1 MQKPPLKNIA
11 FGCMILLMPV
21 LATATCI
28 EKISGTPFAIDHIYH
43 SPYFLA
49 LWSVLAVS
57 AMIYILRIS
66 KRHTLIFLHASLV
79 IVLLGAAVSF
89 LTSRRG
95 EITLVKDSVP
105 ASMFTTHNSREKLS
119 FKMELLRI
127 DTCYTG
133 TSGTPCDYNVHI
145 NACNKNSNCETYTA
159 SLNKPARIDGYS
171 LCIKSIS
178 DNEVSFFVSHDPWGT
193 PISYAGYL
201 MTFVSFI
208 MLFFDKRSG
217 FNNILAKAQYR
228 ITYKSFFILACIAV
242 LVLFRITTFS
252 GDGSQP
258 ILRTPLLALH
268 VSTIIVAY
276 SLLGCTAINAVIALC
291 KKEDNVIAR
300 HAVFGRLLLYPATML
315 LATGIF
321 IGAIWA
327 NISWGRYW
335 GWDPKEVWALLTL
348 LGCSIT
354 FHTSSLPIMSKP
366 RFFHIYC
373 IAVFILMLFTYF
385 GVNYLLSG
393 LHSYA

>member
-1 MQKPPLKNIA
+1 MQNLPIKNIA
-11 FGCMILLMPV
+11 FGCMIILMPV
-21 LATATCI
+21 LAIATCI
-28 EKISGTPFAIDHIYH
+28 EKIFGTQIAVGNIYH
-43 SPYFLA
+43 SPYFFA

-57 AMIYILRIS
+57 AMIYILCIS
-66 KRHTLIFLHASLV
+66 RRYILIFLHASLV
-79 IVLLGAAVSF
+79 VVLFGAAVSF

-95 EITLVKDSVP
+95 EMTLQEGSVP
-105 ASMFTTHNSREKLS
+105 ASMFTSHNNREKLS

-127 DTCYTG
+127 DTCYAG
-133 TSGTPCDYNVHI
+133 TAGTPCDYNVHI
-145 NACNKNSNCETYTA
+145 NACDKNNNCETFTA

-178 DNEVSFFVSHDPWGT
+178 GNSVSFFVSHDPWGT

-217 FNNILAKAQYR
+217 FSNIMAKAQYR
-228 ITYKSFFILACIAV
+228 ITYKSIFILACIAV
-242 LVLFRITTFS
+242 LVLFRITAFS
-252 GDGSQP
+252 GEESQP
-258 ILRTPLLALH
+258 ILRTPLLAMH

-291 KKEDNVIAR
+291 KKDENVMAR
-300 HAVFGRLLLYPATML
+300 HTVFGRFLLYPATML

-373 IAVFILMLFTYF
+373 IGIFVVMLFTYF
-385 GVNYLLSG
+385 GVNYLLNG

>member
-1 MQKPPLKNIA
+1 
-11 FGCMILLMPV
+11 MIILMPV
-21 LATATCI
+21 LAIATCI
-28 EKISGTPFAIDHIYH
+28 EKIFGTQIAVGNIYH
-43 SPYFLA
+43 SPYFFA

-57 AMIYILRIS
+57 AMIYILCIS
-66 KRHTLIFLHASLV
+66 RRYTLIFLHASLV
-79 IVLLGAAVSF
+79 VVLFGAAVSF

-95 EITLVKDSVP
+95 EMTLQEGSVP
-105 ASMFTTHNSREKLS
+105 ASMFTSHNNREKLS

-127 DTCYTG
+127 DTCYSG
-133 TSGTPCDYNVHI
+133 TAGTPCDYNVHI
-145 NACNKNSNCETYTA
+145 NACDKNNNCETFTA

-178 DNEVSFFVSHDPWGT
+178 GNSVSFFVSHDPWGT

-217 FNNILAKAQYR
+217 FSNIMAKAQYR
-228 ITYKSFFILACIAV
+228 ITYKSIFILACIAV
-242 LVLFRITTFS
+242 LVLFRIIAFS
-252 GDGSQP
+252 GEESQP
-258 ILRTPLLALH
+258 ILRTPLLAMH

-291 KKEDNVIAR
+291 KKDENAMAR
-300 HAVFGRLLLYPATML
+300 HTVFGRFLLYPATML

-373 IAVFILMLFTYF
+373 IGIFVVMLFTYF
-385 GVNYLLSG
+385 GVNYLLNG